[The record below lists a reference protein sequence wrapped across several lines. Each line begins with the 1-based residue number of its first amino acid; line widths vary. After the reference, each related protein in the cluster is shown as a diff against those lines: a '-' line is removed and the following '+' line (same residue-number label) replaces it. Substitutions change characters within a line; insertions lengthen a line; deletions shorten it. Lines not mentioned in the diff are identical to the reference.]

1 MCVRVCVGRGGVH
14 VTGSYRQGRRSG
26 SAEMNRKGQ
35 AGVFLVWTFVYICM
49 CETSRL
55 STIGVLPCAAG
66 PDALQCRQAAARREG
81 QVRALWVVGCA
92 TCPEGSASCR
102 PLAFFICLFSL
113 LAPSSV
119 LLQGLAPLRSPSL
132 LIPPLLS
139 SPPVQGGSPP
149 VRGGGPAAAS
159 AGGGSGQGRG
169 KGVNG
174 VGVGPAGSSAGMKKM
189 CEPWECGRGSV
200 IWLWSFCA

>member
-1 MCVRVCVGRGGVH
+1 MCARVCVCVWGCTGGWELQTGEEIRGRREESERAGRGLSGVNIRIH
-14 VTGSYRQGRRSG
+14 
-26 SAEMNRKGQ
+26 
-35 AGVFLVWTFVYICM
+35 FCI

-92 TCPEGSASCR
+92 TCPEGPASCR

-119 LLQGLAPLRSPSL
+119 LLQA
-132 LIPPLLS
+132 
-139 SPPVQGGSPP
+139 GSPP
-149 VRGGGPAAAS
+149 VTFPPHPSSPPPSAGWHPCSPRWRPCSCKCRRRQRPGKRQRCERCGGGAC
-159 AGGGSGQGRG
+159 RL
-169 KGVNG
+169 KCRDEENV
-174 VGVGPAGSSAGMKKM
+174 
-189 CEPWECGRGSV
+189 
-200 IWLWSFCA
+200 